1 VKGVIPI
8 SPGLGRQLKGHLFG
22 KHEHVT
28 LVCGAVEKTLT
39 HSLATN
45 LQWTFSIAVELT
57 NGNMGSGISYRLKVF
72 NQYFNM

>member
-1 VKGVIPI
+1 M
-8 SPGLGRQLKGHLFG
+8 
-22 KHEHVT
+22 
-28 LVCGAVEKTLT
+28 EKTLT
-39 HSLATN
+39 HSLSTN

>member
-1 VKGVIPI
+1 MKGVIPI

-28 LVCGAVEKTLT
+28 SDMRRHRKNT

-57 NGNMGSGISYRLKVF
+57 NGNMGSGISYHLKVF